1 MMEMQERPL
10 KSLDIQ
16 PITKWYKKKLE
27 ATDMQ
32 PINNVCHQWYKFC
45 PWSPTCRPLHRPWIV
60 PSTIS
65 NLDREPCPPEAQVSH
80 FDLASWVRSSFHFL
94 NKRVAPVR
102 QRDERLPCYRHM
114 SNDSQA
120 YAYPFPIPSYNGT
133 RSFEHFSLL
142 QSRTARAFLFIGPAL
157 IREVSN
163 RPLDYICQ
171 SRFWI
176 G

>member
-1 MMEMQERPL
+1 MEIQERSL

-16 PITKWYKKKLE
+16 PITKWYKKEVE

-60 PSTIS
+60 LSTIS
-65 NLDREPCPPEAQVSH
+65 NPDREPCPPEAQVSH
-80 FDLASWVRSSFHFL
+80 FDLAGWVRSSFHFL

-114 SNDSQA
+114 SNDYQA
-120 YAYPFPIPSYNGT
+120 YAYPFPIPNLQRNAIFRTFLAPSIQD
-133 RSFEHFSLL
+133 SSSFSLHRPSTDSGRVEQAAGL
-142 QSRTARAFLFIGPAL
+142 Y
-157 IREVSN
+157 VS
-163 RPLDYICQ
+163 PD
-171 SRFWI
+171 S